1 MLPNYALIPSPSS
14 PPPGA
19 PQATSDA
26 GLVAL
31 WLGNYRAATTR
42 RAYAGDVALFRAFC
56 PTPLRSVTM
65 ADVQAF
71 AEHIAHQAP
80 ASIARR
86 LSAVKSLFKLGHR
99 VGYLLFDVAAPVQL
113 PAIEDTLAAKIMS
126 EWDVQQ
132 LLGRETR
139 PRNTALLRLIY
150 GAGLRI
156 SEACE
161 LRWRHLTPRDDS
173 GQIAV
178 FGKGGK
184 TRVILL
190 PKPLYIRIYALRG
203 KADDDGPVF
212 RSGKGQA
219 PLSRVQVHRIVKSAA
234 KRAGLSPAISAHY
247 LRHSHCSHALDRG
260 APVHVVQQ
268 TLGHASLTTTT
279 RYSHARPGD
288 SSARYLNA

>member
-1 MLPNYALIPSPSS
+1 MSDLTPYPENVPIP
-14 PPPGA
+14 A
-19 PQATSDA
+19 PQAGSDA
-26 GLVAL
+26 ALLDL
-31 WLGNYRAATTR
+31 WLRVYRSAETR
-42 RAYAGDVALFRAFC
+42 RAYRGDLAAFC
-56 PTPLRSVTM
+56 AFVDRPLRIVKLG
-65 ADVQAF
+65 DVQAF
-71 AEHIAHQAP
+71 AASIEHQAS
-80 ASIARR
+80 ASAARR
-86 LSAVKSLFKLGHR
+86 LSAVKSLFKFGHR
-99 VGYLLFDVAAPVQL
+99 IGYLTFDVAAPIQL
-113 PAIEDTLAAKIMS
+113 PAIQDRLSERILS

-156 SEACE
+156 SEAVG
-161 LRWRHLTPRDDS
+161 LRWRDLTPRDDA

-184 TRVILL
+184 TRIVLL
-190 PKPLYIRIYALRG
+190 PRALYARLSEMRVG
-203 KADDDGPVF
+203 ADDDAPVF
-212 RSGKGQA
+212 RGRRGRSLCVRQA
-219 PLSRVQVHRIVKSAA
+219 HAIVKSAA
-234 KRAGLSPAISAHY
+234 KRAGLSPKISAHY

-288 SSARYLNA
+288 SSARYLAA

>member
-1 MLPNYALIPSPSS
+1 
-14 PPPGA
+14 
-19 PQATSDA
+19 
-26 GLVAL
+26 
-31 WLGNYRAATTR
+31 
-42 RAYAGDVALFRAFC
+42 
-56 PTPLRSVTM
+56 M
-65 ADVQAF
+65 ADVQSYA
-71 AEHIAHQAP
+71 ASIQHQAP
-80 ASIARR
+80 ASIGRR
-86 LSAVKSLFKLGHR
+86 LTAVKSLFKFGH
-99 VGYLLFDVAAPVQL
+99 GIGFLIFDVAAPVQL

-156 SEACE
+156 SEACG
-161 LRWRHLTPRDDS
+161 LRWRHFTPREDA

-184 TRVILL
+184 TRIVLL
-190 PKPLYIRIYALRG
+190 PKALYDRVYAMRADAD
-203 KADDDGPVF
+203 ADDPVF
-212 RSGKGQA
+212 RSRQGGGAALTPQ
-219 PLSRVQVHRIVKSAA
+219 QVHNIVKSAA

-288 SSARYLNA
+288 SSARYLAA

>member
-1 MLPNYALIPSPSS
+1 M
-14 PPPGA
+14 
-19 PQATSDA
+19 
-26 GLVAL
+26 AL
-31 WLGNYRAATTR
+31 WLGNYRSANTR
-42 RAYAGDVALFRAFC
+42 RAYAGDVAAFRAFVAN
-56 PTPLRSVTM
+56 PLRTIKM
-65 ADVQAF
+65 ADVQAY

-80 ASIARR
+80 ASVARR
-86 LSAVKSLFKLGHR
+86 LTAVKSLFALGHR
-99 VGYLLFDVAAPVQL
+99 VGFLLFDVAAPIQL

-156 SEACE
+156 SEVCG
-161 LRWRHLTPRDDS
+161 LRWRHFTPRDDA

-184 TRVILL
+184 TRIVLL
-190 PKPLYIRIYALRG
+190 PKALYDRIYAMRG
-203 KADDDGPVF
+203 DADDGEPVF
-212 RSGKGQA
+212 RSRKGGGA
-219 PLSRVQVHRIVKSAA
+219 LLPRQVHRIVKSAA

-288 SSARYLNA
+288 SSARYLVS